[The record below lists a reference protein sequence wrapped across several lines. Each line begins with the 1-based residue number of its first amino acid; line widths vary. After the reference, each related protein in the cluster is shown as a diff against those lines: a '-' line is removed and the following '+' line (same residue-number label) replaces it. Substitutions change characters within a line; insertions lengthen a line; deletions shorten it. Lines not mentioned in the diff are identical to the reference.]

1 MAVCCYCVAGVEEYV
16 YTVHITDQFFADI
29 LYIWDIL
36 YEAMYSVLIFTDHV
50 FIELF
55 LVQFFKLNSI
65 LDLVLKDAVNS
76 NAV

>member
-50 FIELF
+50 
-55 LVQFFKLNSI
+55 QFFKLNSI

>member
-16 YTVHITDQFFADI
+16 YTVHITDPFFADI

-50 FIELF
+50 
-55 LVQFFKLNSI
+55 QFFKLNSI